1 MKKISWLILCCVLVT
16 GVCLAAVG
24 CQGEAVDKPTYLVE
38 VEGGT
43 GGGYYYGDVN
53 CTVVAQVPEGKQF
66 IKWVA
71 GEKDMSAKATYVF
84 TVKENIKLTA
94 VFADDVDIR
103 DLCTVDVKYGN
114 GSGTFFAGTQRVLS
128 VPEKY
133 ASLKF
138 LRWEAV
144 TTDAD
149 GKESVEVLSEQS
161 TYTLTVE
168 KNMNIVARYDAKLEA
183 PGNERGQQFRIA
195 ANKAFEF
202 DRDRFNGD
210 LSDNS
215 VPNRKTAFV
224 DGVAYLLYYMY
235 DSADEQA
242 APINTFKM
250 VIRPDKTV
258 YITDME
264 ETQSQDLKGGIGDF
278 YQDFEAEKDMIRKII
293 GIDIGNT
300 YYFAV
305 RSIAVEDTPY
315 ESSEISARGPG
326 CTFTL

>member
-1 MKKISWLILCCVLVT
+1 MKKISWLILCCVLVI
-16 GVCLAAVG
+16 GVCLTAVG
-24 CQGEAVDKPTYLVE
+24 CQGEAADKPTYLVE

-71 GEKDMSAKATYVF
+71 GDKEMSAKATYVF
-84 TVKENIKLTA
+84 TVKENVKLTA
-94 VFADDVDIR
+94 VFADDVKIGE
-103 DLCTVDVKYGN
+103 LCTVDVKYGN

-133 ASLKF
+133 SKLKF
-138 LRWEAV
+138 LRWESV
-144 TTDAD
+144 TKDAE

-168 KNMNIVARYDAKLEA
+168 KSMNIIARYEAKLEA
-183 PGNERGQQFRIA
+183 PGNELGQQFRIA

-202 DRDRFNGD
+202 DRDRFNGN

-215 VPNRKTAFV
+215 LENRKTAFV
-224 DGVAYLLYYMY
+224 DGVGHLLYYMY

-242 APINTFKM
+242 EPINTFKM
-250 VIRPDKTV
+250 VIRADKSV
-258 YITDME
+258 YIADME
-264 ETQSQDLKGGIGDF
+264 ETQSQDLKGGLGDL
-278 YQDFEAEKDMIRKII
+278 YHDFEDGKAMIRNII
-293 GIDIGNT
+293 GVEIGRT

-305 RSIAVEDTPY
+305 QSIASEDSPY
-315 ESSEISARGPG
+315 ESSGISARGPG